1 MKTGWVLL
9 FTSIVGFWRVKRWE
23 MSIRAAS
30 QPQAPMTPN
39 DLAREV
45 QVRRNIESL
54 FGFTDDREIET
65 PTDPQVEAEIRLA
78 RHLRAAGLI

>member
-1 MKTGWVLL
+1 ML

-30 QPQAPMTPN
+30 QPQGPVTPS

-45 QVRRNIESL
+45 QARRNIETL
-54 FGFTDDREIET
+54 FGFSDDHELET
-65 PTDPQVEAEIRLA
+65 ATDPQVEAEIRLA

>member
-1 MKTGWVLL
+1 
-9 FTSIVGFWRVKRWE
+9 

-30 QPQAPMTPN
+30 QPQAQANTS

-45 QVRRNIESL
+45 QARRNIESIFAL
-54 FGFTDDREIET
+54 TEDRELEASA
-65 PTDPQVEAEIRLA
+65 DPQVEAEIRLA